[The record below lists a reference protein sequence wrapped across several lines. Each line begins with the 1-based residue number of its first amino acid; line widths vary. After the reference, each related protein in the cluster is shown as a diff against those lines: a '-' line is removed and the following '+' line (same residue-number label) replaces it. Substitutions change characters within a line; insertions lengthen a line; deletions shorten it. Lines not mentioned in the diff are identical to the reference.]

1 MNKLFNLKPKT
12 CLLIL
17 GVGYVLHAFVL
28 TVLDMGVL

>member
-17 GVGYVLHAFVL
+17 GVGYVLHALVL